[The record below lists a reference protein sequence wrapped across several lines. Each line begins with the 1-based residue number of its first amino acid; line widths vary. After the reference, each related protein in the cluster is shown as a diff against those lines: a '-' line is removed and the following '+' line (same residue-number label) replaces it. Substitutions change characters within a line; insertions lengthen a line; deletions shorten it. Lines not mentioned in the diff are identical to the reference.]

1 MTTSKMIVPKKGWH
15 EDNKSTQENVEGH
28 KELKNLYDYE
38 MLFGV
43 TKTPLWQMHFY
54 LSYWHEVAN

>member
-43 TKTPLWQMHFY
+43 TKTPL
-54 LSYWHEVAN
+54 